1 MKKLILMLLVAASP
15 VMAQRP
21 EQPTPPPGPP
31 GPPAAP
37 DPFARYFFPPE
48 LVMQRQSQIGLTD
61 AQRERIKT
69 EVAAAQKTMSD
80 VQWRLA
86 GQGETMGRL
95 LSADVVDEARVLAQ
109 VDTVLAA
116 EREMKRTQIALM
128 VRIRNTLTAEQ
139 RKQLQAFKESRG
151 DD

>member
-95 LSADVVDEARVLAQ
+95 LSTDVVDEARVLAQ